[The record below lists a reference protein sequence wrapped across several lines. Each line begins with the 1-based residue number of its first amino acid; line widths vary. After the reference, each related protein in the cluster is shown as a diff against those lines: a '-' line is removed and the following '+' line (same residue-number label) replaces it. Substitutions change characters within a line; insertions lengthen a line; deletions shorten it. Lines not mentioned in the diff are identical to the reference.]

1 MVYMPA
7 DVLGWRPAARSWL
20 DRYLSRHATLSTAQ
34 FSESWSQPAAVGPDG
49 SPSSA
54 EASQLESQ
62 TSPAAWPGFG
72 RDGFNSFKAG
82 RGSACGRRCGAAKA
96 CDWQCPE
103 GLLPLREFIWG
114 MLERFCEPLLA
125 WVAEKGSM
133 VVQLSG
139 ATLMASVT
147 TLLEIQLSTLHK

>member
-20 DRYLSRHATLSTAQ
+20 DQYLSRHATLSAAQ
-34 FSESWSQPAAVGPDG
+34 SIEGGSQPAAVGSDALPA
-49 SPSSA
+49 SA
-54 EASQLESQ
+54 EASQPESP
-62 TSPAAWPGFG
+62 TSPAALPGFG

-82 RGSACGRRCGAAKA
+82 RGSAGGGRCGVAKA
-96 CDWQCPE
+96 CDLQCPE

-125 WVAEKGSM
+125 WVAEKGTLA
-133 VVQLSG
+133 VQLSG

-147 TLLEIQLSTLHK
+147 TLFEIQLSTLHK